1 MPLATEGPS
10 AQQPAGGMFR
20 RVRPRFWIQ
29 AGLGT
34 VTGFLFVLTLVWRD
48 WIEAVFRVDPD
59 GGNGSLEW
67 IIVGVL
73 GVATASLLLLA
84 RIEWRRAGTSLLRA
98 DA

>member
-1 MPLATEGPS
+1 MPLPMEGPS
-10 AQQPAGGMFR
+10 AQQPAGSMFR

-34 VTGFLFVLTLVWRD
+34 VTGLLFVVTCVWRD

-59 GGNGSLEW
+59 RGDGSLEW
-67 IIVGVL
+67 IIIGVL
-73 GVATASLLLLA
+73 GVTTASLLLLA
-84 RIEWRRAGTSLLRA
+84 RIEWRRAGTPLLPV